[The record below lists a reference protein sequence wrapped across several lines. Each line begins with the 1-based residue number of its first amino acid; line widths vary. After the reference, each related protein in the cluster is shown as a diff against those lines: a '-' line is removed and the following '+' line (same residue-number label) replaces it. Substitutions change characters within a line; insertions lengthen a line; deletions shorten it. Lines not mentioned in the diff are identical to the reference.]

1 MAHMAHYRE
10 AHPLPAVIWH
20 WVNLISMILL
30 IISGIIIHGWCV
42 PGTMG
47 IARGVHFFCGFVLF
61 FGLVLRLI
69 WSFFGKS
76 ANVGGTR
83 EQVMDARTFLPQK
96 ENRHQL
102 IPWIKYYLFFKKEH
116 PLSGKYGVP
125 QKIAYFV
132 FVVLGIFAMFFTGLC
147 LWQATANWP
156 ICLWF
161 TNLVGGLMKVRII
174 HYAGMFWFICF
185 MLIHIYLANIEGF
198 SPTMIMFFRKEHGGL
213 TWNTKE
219 QRIDGEDLLHDA
231 PQPIHPLNEEHQPLS

>member
-61 FGLVLRLI
+61 FGLVARLI

-125 QKIAYFV
+125 QKIAYFI

-147 LWQATANWP
+147 LWQTTANWP

-161 TNLVGGLMKVRII
+161 TTLVGGLMKVRII

-198 SPTMIMFFRKEHGGL
+198 APTMIMFFRKEHGGL

-231 PQPIHPLNEEHQPLS
+231 PAPIHPLNEEHQPLS

>member
-20 WVNLISMILL
+20 WVNLICMILL
-30 IISGIIIHGWCV
+30 ILSGIEIHYPV
-42 PGTMG
+42 IPGLMG
-47 IARGVHFFCGFVLF
+47 IARGMHLGCGFILF
-61 FGLVLRLI
+61 FALILRLV

-83 EQVMDARTFLPQK
+83 VQVMDARSFLPQK

-132 FVVLGIFAMFFTGLC
+132 FVVIGIFAMFFTGLC
-147 LWQATANWP
+147 LWQATALWAP
-156 ICLWF
+156 CLWF
-161 TNLVGGLMKVRII
+161 TTLVGGLMKVRII
-174 HYAGMFWFICF
+174 NYAGMFWFICF
-185 MLIHIYLANIEGF
+185 MLIHIYLANIEGTA
-198 SPTMIMFFRKEHGGL
+198 PTMIMFFRKEHGGL
-213 TWNTKE
+213 TWDTEK
-219 QRIDGEDLLHDA
+219 QCISGEDLLHDA
-231 PQPIHPLNEEHQPLS
+231 PQEYKPLKQD